1 MSFHNRFGTRNER
14 IKNQRKTLNSSK
26 PKTECSRWDS
36 ISRRYWISFFDANG
50 DRSTQVICSSWSGGS
65 FIWKFYAD
73 FVVICRRRKQRKIWI
88 HSDSIIKHDSD
99 SAYTILKIKQ
109 VWIKKKKHAGYLYS
123 TLLTSMYHFY
133 VSSVG
138 NILVIST
145 IACQTKSAGSF
156 I

>member
-109 VWIKKKKHAGYLYS
+109 VWIKKKNMLVTSTPPYLPPC
-123 TLLTSMYHFY
+123 
-133 VSSVG
+133 
-138 NILVIST
+138 T
-145 IACQTKSAGSF
+145 IFMFLRWEIFWWFQR
-156 I
+156 